1 MAGLV
6 HYKYSHSTRASTEYF
21 GYEYE
26 YLRFQRSEYEYWNSV
41 LRVRVPSTQAP
52 TLTPLQCNNVSLIGW
67 AQA

>member
-26 YLRFQRSEYEYWNSV
+26 YEYLRLQISEYEYEYWNSV
-41 LRVRVPSTQAP
+41 LEYYEYEYQVFWPQPWFYTSF
-52 TLTPLQCNNVSLIGW
+52 L
-67 AQA
+67 

>member
-26 YLRFQRSEYEYWNSV
+26 YLRLQISEYEYEYWNSV
-41 LRVRVPSTQAP
+41 LEYYEYEYQVFWPQPWFYTSF
-52 TLTPLQCNNVSLIGW
+52 L
-67 AQA
+67 